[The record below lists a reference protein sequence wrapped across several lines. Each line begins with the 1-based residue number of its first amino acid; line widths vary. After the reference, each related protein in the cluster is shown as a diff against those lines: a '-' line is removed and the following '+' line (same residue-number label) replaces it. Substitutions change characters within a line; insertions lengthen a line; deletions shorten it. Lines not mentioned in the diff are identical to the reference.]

1 MGEDPALE
9 PHGRHHGSGGAPR
22 PTSRAESVPGRGGE
36 PERLWREAVGE
47 QIRRI
52 RTDRAERL
60 TDVAERSGISPQ
72 YLSEI
77 ERGLK
82 DPSSELLAAVAG
94 ALGTNVEGLV
104 RRAYHRAPMIRLA
117 PPAQPSPRHVPA
129 GPVCMAA

>member
-1 MGEDPALE
+1 MGETD
-9 PHGRHHGSGGAPR
+9 
-22 PTSRAESVPGRGGE
+22 
-36 PERLWREAVGE
+36 RLWREVVGE

-60 TDVAERSGISPQ
+60 TDVAERSGVSPQ

-94 ALGTNVEGLV
+94 ALGTNIEGLV
-104 RRAYHRAPMIRLA
+104 RRAYPLAPVVRLA
-117 PPAQPSPRHVPA
+117 VPA
-129 GPVCMAA
+129 PPSVRRVPPGPVCLAA